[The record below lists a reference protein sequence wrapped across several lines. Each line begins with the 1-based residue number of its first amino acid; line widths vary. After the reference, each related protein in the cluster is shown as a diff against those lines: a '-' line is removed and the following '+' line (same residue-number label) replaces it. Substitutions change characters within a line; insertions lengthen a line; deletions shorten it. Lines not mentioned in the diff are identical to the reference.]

1 MISSKMAGH
10 GHHRKAHNET
20 VWGGGEKSS
29 TPTQEQVCCQGL
41 PCLKG
46 AVPQVRGPQ
55 SLKSCASRS
64 FLGAGREE
72 HSCCSKAQ
80 RCPSYGL
87 LLLPGCVSQTSTM
100 LLASICPISNGA
112 SHTGFPNSGGTGP
125 FLPVLPM
132 RLIVNISS
140 MAAQRLSEHHP
151 LCPHFTG
158 LPKEL
163 P

>member
-1 MISSKMAGH
+1 ME
-10 GHHRKAHNET
+10 N
-20 VWGGGEKSS
+20 S
-29 TPTQEQVCCQGL
+29 TLTQEQVCCQGL
-41 PCLKG
+41 PSLKG
-46 AVPQVRGPQ
+46 TVPQVRGPQ
-55 SLKSCASRS
+55 SLKCCASRS

-87 LLLPGCVSQTSTM
+87 LLLPGCVSQTSTK

-112 SHTGFPNSGGTGP
+112 SHTGGQLHDSFPNSGGTGP
-125 FLPVLPM
+125 FLPILPM
-132 RLIVNISS
+132 RLILNISS
-140 MAAQRLSEHHP
+140 MAAQSLSEHRP